1 MVSRR
6 DALAGQQ
13 PFVLFLISYWLLSE
27 ALDRMKSIIESVA
40 DARERFLKPGGGI
53 IPQSADTLLLPFS
66 ADSYGTK
73 ITDTVSISTSLNLTL
88 LRVRICVLGQ
98 GGETEMA
105 RLARMTSPSRTSGH
119 SARTM
124 FLSGTPKQHDL

>member
-6 DALAGQQ
+6 NALAGQQ

-27 ALDRMKSIIESVA
+27 ALDQMKFIIESVA

-66 ADSYGTK
+66 ADSFG
-73 ITDTVSISTSLNLTL
+73 V
-88 LRVRICVLGQ
+88 G
-98 GGETEMA
+98 
-105 RLARMTSPSRTSGH
+105 RLVATGPANGRS
-119 SARTM
+119 
-124 FLSGTPKQHDL
+124 FYDLD